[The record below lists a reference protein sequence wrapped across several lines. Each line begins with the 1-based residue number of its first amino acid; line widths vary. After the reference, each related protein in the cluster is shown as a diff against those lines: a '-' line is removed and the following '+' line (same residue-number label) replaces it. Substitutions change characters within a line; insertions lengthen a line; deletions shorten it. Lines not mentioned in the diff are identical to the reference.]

1 MVLHEYRLSSSDFCT
16 ISFHIHLTHKVQ
28 HSSELLLQ
36 ENQFCFSKRIGKAS
50 KLRVCHTRK
59 TKNLKTSSHHI
70 TLKAL
75 MKEFRIRSHSQCLC
89 ASHRSPTAV
98 PRVPPAWYR
107 GAPKSPAINMHC
119 LANIFKHSRTI
130 KKKNYFQECSGKRKV
145 RSEHVEAALPHV
157 KYNKQV
163 LDTARSH
170 GTQCL

>member
-16 ISFHIHLTHKVQ
+16 ISFHIHLIHNIQ
-28 HSSELLLQ
+28 HTVLSCSYRKTSFAFPKGLVKPL
-36 ENQFCFSKRIGKAS
+36 N
-50 KLRVCHTRK
+50 LRVCHTRK

-107 GAPKSPAINMHC
+107 GAPKSPVICTALPTYSSIQGQ
-119 LANIFKHSRTI
+119 L
-130 KKKNYFQECSGKRKV
+130 KKNYFQECSGKRKV
-145 RSEHVEAALPHV
+145 RSEHVEAALPHA